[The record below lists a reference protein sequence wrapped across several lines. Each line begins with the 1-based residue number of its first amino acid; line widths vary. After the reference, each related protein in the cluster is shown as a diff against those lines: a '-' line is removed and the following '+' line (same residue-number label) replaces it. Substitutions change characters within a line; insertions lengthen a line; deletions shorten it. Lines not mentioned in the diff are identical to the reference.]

1 MKKTVINNRWKW
13 ILGGTIIVLVCIG
26 LAIDELFISKDLQD
40 LYGRGVAI
48 LVAPIAVPWLI
59 HEEIKDMP
67 TIEITDEYIY
77 ARYPNRLQRGYVD
90 LQVPVYYTFYT
101 KQGDFGKFILLSN
114 DPITDEQEIM
124 RFGINYSTQV
134 SIHYTK
140 KVKKIMPRE
149 DWIEVNLKNNHTI

>member
-1 MKKTVINNRWKW
+1 MKKTVLNNRWKW

-90 LQVPVYYTFYT
+90 LQVPVYYTLYT
-101 KQGDFGKFILLSN
+101 KHGAFGKFILLSN

-124 RFGINYSTQV
+124 RFGIDYSTQV

-140 KVKKIMPRE
+140 KVKKIIPRE
-149 DWIEVNLKNNHTI
+149 DWIEVHLKNNHTI

>member
-13 ILGGTIIVLVCIG
+13 ILGGTIIVILCIG

-90 LQVPVYYTFYT
+90 LQVPVYYAIYT
-101 KQGDFGKFILLSN
+101 KAGDFGKYILVSN
-114 DPITDEQEIM
+114 EIICLDQQSIY
-124 RFGINYSTQV
+124 RNVDYTSQI

-140 KVKKIMPRE
+140 KVQ
-149 DWIEVNLKNNHTI
+149 NLLPTEKWTENIIQ